1 MRLKVCLLWLCL
13 TAPELLHADEYQI
26 YFTDNAEITSNGQYV
41 NYVKIINTS
50 SYTTFEGNLSGYYS
64 QTFAALDAAA
74 TTATGLNYASAM
86 VVDLSSAPVSVLD
99 FTGTNLKL
107 RTNRGLGL
115 DPVGVLGD
123 NYWYD
128 VVNNVDL
135 NTGEVVETILI
146 ASSQT
151 EFNIARA
158 AGYNVILD
166 SSSIDR
172 ATNGVSFTSF
182 STNVTN
188 ENDTSS
194 LANNE
199 TMGGLVVEQIS
210 GIDGASI
217 FRQEADGTVH
227 IGENSIVLSDES
239 VSQSGNDEVYS
250 SSGVL
255 QLGNDDNH
263 RTVVR
268 GTLEVSTPTQSNHA
282 ANKGYVDTQDAAT
295 LVAARSYADTQDAA
309 TLTSARSYADTQDAA
324 TLTSARSYA
333 DTQDATTL
341 QSAKVYANGVAA
353 MSMAASQISFNA
365 DPQAPIGLGIGFGN
379 IGDQSAFAIGLT
391 GYNQKSG
398 VRYSFTASH
407 NATTKQTGIGA
418 GVFFSLR

>member
-1 MRLKVCLLWLCL
+1 
-13 TAPELLHADEYQI
+13 
-26 YFTDNAEITSNGQYV
+26 
-41 NYVKIINTS
+41 
-50 SYTTFEGNLSGYYS
+50 
-64 QTFAALDAAA
+64 
-74 TTATGLNYASAM
+74 M

-135 NTGEVVETILI
+135 NTGEIVETILI

-166 SSSIDR
+166 SSSIER

-227 IGENSIVLSDES
+227 IGENSIVLSDET

-309 TLTSARSYADTQDAA
+309 TLTSARSYADTQDA
-324 TLTSARSYA
+324 
-333 DTQDATTL
+333 TTL

-391 GYNQKSG
+391 GYNQNSG